1 MCNSVIDGL
10 KALRY
15 KAVHGGRGTMDVSY
29 ADETLCRLETDRQF
43 TGGFSVD
50 LVRLFRKRLWFI
62 RQATDERDL
71 YAMKS
76 LHFEKLQGA
85 RSHQRSIRLNK
96 QWRLIFELVGAGPTE
111 KTVRVIGIED
121 YH

>member
-1 MCNSVIDGL
+1 
-10 KALRY
+10 
-15 KAVHGGRGTMDVSY
+15 MDVEH
-29 ADETLCRLETDRQF
+29 ADESLCRLESDNRF
-43 TGGFSVD
+43 TGGFSAEI
-50 LVRLFRKRLWFI
+50 VRAYRKRLWFI
-62 RQATDERDL
+62 RQAMDEREF

-85 RSHQRSIRLNK
+85 RAHQRSMRLNK
-96 QWRLIFELVGAGPTE
+96 QWRLILEIVEAGTE